1 MVVARA
7 VDIPLIKAARIG
19 VAAVVVA
26 RAITVVL
33 GVVEAVRGVRG
44 RVRRVGRV
52 VRVDREIQAV
62 RVAVAEQTVVTV
74 AL

>member
-1 MVVARA
+1 VRA

-19 VAAVVVA
+19 VVEVVGARGLMRAVVV
-26 RAITVVL
+26 V
-33 GVVEAVRGVRG
+33 GGVREVRA

-52 VRVDREIQAV
+52 VRVGKLIQV
-62 RVAVAEQTVVTV
+62 VPVAVVGQTVVTV